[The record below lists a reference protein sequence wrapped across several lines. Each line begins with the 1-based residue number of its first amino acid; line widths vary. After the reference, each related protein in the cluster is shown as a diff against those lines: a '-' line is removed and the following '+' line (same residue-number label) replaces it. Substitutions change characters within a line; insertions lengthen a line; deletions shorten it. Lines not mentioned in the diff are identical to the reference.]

1 MVFKDRTKGERDN
14 RNTGQ
19 RDWKNGET
27 VKRRSE
33 GKRQR
38 VASSEWRIV
47 FWRAVF
53 LHCRKISAHQ
63 EMRPPVKIHFTSR
76 QLPVAA
82 IYALRITL
90 YDTNL
95 FGAYAPPTNYS
106 LIAIR

>member
-1 MVFKDRTKGERDN
+1 
-14 RNTGQ
+14 
-19 RDWKNGET
+19 
-27 VKRRSE
+27 
-33 GKRQR
+33 
-38 VASSEWRIV
+38 
-47 FWRAVF
+47 
-53 LHCRKISAHQ
+53 
-63 EMRPPVKIHFTSR
+63 MRPPVKIHFTSR